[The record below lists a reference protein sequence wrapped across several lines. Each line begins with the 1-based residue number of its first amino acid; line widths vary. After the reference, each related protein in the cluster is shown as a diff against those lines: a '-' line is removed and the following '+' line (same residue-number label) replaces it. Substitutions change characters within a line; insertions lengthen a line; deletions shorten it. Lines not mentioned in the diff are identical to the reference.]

1 MLNDGI
7 IPPLS
12 GISNN
17 SESQWATNLFTMRR
31 RGKIIVSFEV
41 EPALYSYM
49 KMAMFN
55 CPDLGIST
63 SMINVY
69 SSTSF
74 RPEDNNKTLGNLI
87 ANYISAN
94 YSCSQLITYTIE
106 FNQKTS
112 QSYFNLEFPSV
123 YMEGSNSS
131 YVFLGEVAFLMEG
144 ELQQSFINMHGNHK
158 YKCLRAA
165 GHLRF
170 GLFQNH

>member
-12 GISNN
+12 GISSN
-17 SESQWATNLFTMRR
+17 SESQWATNLFTMSSHGR
-31 RGKIIVSFEV
+31 IIVSFEV

-49 KMAMFN
+49 KLAMFN
-55 CPDLGIST
+55 CPELKIST
-63 SMINVY
+63 PMVNVY

-87 ANYISAN
+87 ANYTSAN

-112 QSYFNLEFPSV
+112 QLYFNLEFPSV

-170 GLFQNH
+170 GPFSES